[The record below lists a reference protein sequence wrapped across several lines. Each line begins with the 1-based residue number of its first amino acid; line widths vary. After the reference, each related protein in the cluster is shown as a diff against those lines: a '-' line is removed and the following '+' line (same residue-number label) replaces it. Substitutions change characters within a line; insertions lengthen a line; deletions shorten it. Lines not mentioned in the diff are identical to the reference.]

1 MVVDHHQC
9 FGVVL
14 PPAMWFKTEKSTQ
27 KWFQNTKASSNIKKL
42 ETLSMEVSSVIH
54 LHMSTIDYMKRL
66 SAFCAHKKHYLRKHY
81 ISILDYKVFLY
92 VTFLLQNVKR
102 NKCIKGAKT
111 SGIYVNIRTLQFQF
125 KIMLKHVQRHETIKS
140 EN

>member
-27 KWFQNTKASSNIKKL
+27 KWFQNTKASSNIKEL
-42 ETLSMEVSSVIH
+42 ETLSMEVSSMIH

-66 SAFCAHKKHYLRKHY
+66 SAFCAHKKTLLEKTLYFDIRLQSVSVCY
-81 ISILDYKVFLY
+81 IFI
-92 VTFLLQNVKR
+92 T
-102 NKCIKGAKT
+102 KCKK
-111 SGIYVNIRTLQFQF
+111 
-125 KIMLKHVQRHETIKS
+125 K
-140 EN
+140 